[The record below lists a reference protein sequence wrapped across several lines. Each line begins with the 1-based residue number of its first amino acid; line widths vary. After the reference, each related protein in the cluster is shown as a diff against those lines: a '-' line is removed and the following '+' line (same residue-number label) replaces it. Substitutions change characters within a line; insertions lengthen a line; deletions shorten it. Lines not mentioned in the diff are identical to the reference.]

1 MGLIRVGVHIL
12 MSILHWNS
20 RLDIRVL
27 LRGFVLW
34 CCVIWR
40 FMIIL
45 LGFDGIAGKPETNA
59 LLCQVSSPDAIFA
72 ATTELFISCILAA
85 TASGF
90 SKNDLEITLLA
101 TGPSLDESGWV
112 LRKTVVELAF
122 GIGLVNL
129 LDQQRKIV
137 VDFDNGL

>member
-1 MGLIRVGVHIL
+1 MGLIRVGVHTWT
-12 MSILHWNS
+12 SILRWGS
-20 RLDIRVL
+20 RLDTRVL

-40 FMIIL
+40 FSIIL
-45 LGFDGIAGKPETNA
+45 LGFTGIAGKPETNA